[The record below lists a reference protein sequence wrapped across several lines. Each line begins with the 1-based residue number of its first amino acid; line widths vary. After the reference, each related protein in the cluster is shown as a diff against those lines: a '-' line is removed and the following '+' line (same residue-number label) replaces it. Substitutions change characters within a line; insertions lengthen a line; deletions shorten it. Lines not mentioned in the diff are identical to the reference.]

1 MGYNPSTGKITAPVS
16 IRDIQQAI
24 GNSSG
29 DLATLCKANTINM
42 WAKYKPVQL
51 ANKPDTTD
59 QWNFNVTPQ
68 RWKTQS
74 ELGTGVRPW
83 WKGLSTQMAGITA
96 PGSVP
101 GIPGFLNSNNAGLA
115 QCLAAYDGSL
125 NGWVYNKPDGNAGG
139 AIHHYRET
147 DFAMYNHRAPVPLEN
162 FYVPDRIA
170 TGGRFTASALMSL
183 PDTNGDYI
191 SIIDFANENFFAHFY
206 FGAAVVDANGNVMCR
221 ATGLEDGMAGVTLKV
236 SNLQA
241 NTSYKVYPFFCN
253 EVLAVNTSAS
263 QNARFLP
270 CPNVNY
276 MSTYVL
282 DRNYFADISVAA
294 KWDQATVQPDMSITV
309 TIING
314 MSTAYQH
321 SYIYIMPMTYWNNP
335 GPNVGHCIA
344 SYVDF
349 ELQDNRTFNYT
360 FLHLT
365 FGSYFIWCTFA
376 NGSYTRKTNILE
388 PYAPQT

>member
-83 WKGLSTQMAGITA
+83 WKGLSTQMGGITA
-96 PGSVP
+96 PGGVV
-101 GIPGFLNSNNAGLA
+101 GIPGYGTLA
-115 QCLAAYDGSL
+115 ACIAAYDGSM

-147 DFAMYNHRAPVPLEN
+147 DFAMYNHRAPVAIEN
-162 FYVPDRIA
+162 FYVPDRVA
-170 TGGRFTASALMSL
+170 SQGRFNASAIMSM
-183 PDTNGDYI
+183 PNENGDYL
-191 SIIDFANENFFAHFY
+191 SIIDFANADYFAHFY
-206 FGAAVVDANGNVMCR
+206 FGAAVYDSGGNLQCR
-221 ATGLEDGMAGVTLKV
+221 ATGIEDGAAGVTIQLPNMAV
-236 SNLQA
+236 NQ
-241 NTSYKVYPFFCN
+241 NYTVYPFFCN
-253 EVLAVNTSAS
+253 KVLAAGAS
-263 QNARFLP
+263 DPTGSRFLP
-270 CPNVNY
+270 CPNL
-276 MSTYVL
+276 TYKTMYVV
-282 DRNYFADISVAA
+282 DRNYYTDISVAA
-294 KWDQATVQPDMSITV
+294 EWDRNTSNKINVSIM
-309 TIING
+309 NG
-314 MSTAYQH
+314 DQTSYQH
-321 SYIYIMPMTYWNNP
+321 CYIYVMPMTYWNNP
-335 GPNVGHCIA
+335 GPNVGYCIA

-349 ELQDNRTFNYT
+349 ELPVSSSAFTHSFT
-360 FLHLT
+360 GLT